1 LGEKIRMFFRSLF
14 GSRYIEHLEEELL
27 RVRQDC
33 ELRLRDRE
41 DVIVSL
47 RQEKAQLQARIVT
60 LERVVMPT
68 LNRASAETVG
78 EQKKPN
84 FLDVK
89 LFPPMKTAWQQLQE
103 ENERQ
108 IAEADA
114 AEKAAVGAKG

>member
-1 LGEKIRMFFRSLF
+1 MFFRSLF